1 MYHTGLLIALTII
14 LITRNLRYFSFLVL
28 WKQLSSL
35 IPGSETYKG
44 IGEGGGKKPSSH
56 YNVHS
61 SSGTFH
67 LIF

>member
-14 LITRNLRYFSFLVL
+14 LITINLRYFGFLVP

-35 IPGSETYKG
+35 IPGSETDKA
-44 IGEGGGKKPSSH
+44 IGEGGGKKTPSH

-61 SSGTFH
+61 SSVAFH